1 MYDQDKILKNTL
13 FDRFST
19 LSNYVLSR
27 CRKKNRLIC
36 VDRNNFFNARFA
48 FLYTK
53 IPTVILPFSA
63 QFRFSR
69 STVNLA
75 LRKLTYR

>member
-1 MYDQDKILKNTL
+1 M
-13 FDRFST
+13 S
-19 LSNYVLSR
+19 SR
-27 CRKKNRLIC
+27 DVEKKNRLIC
-36 VDRNNFFNARFA
+36 VDRKNFFNVRFA

-53 IPTVILPFSA
+53 IPVILPFSA

>member
-1 MYDQDKILKNTL
+1 M
-13 FDRFST
+13 S
-19 LSNYVLSR
+19 SR
-27 CRKKNRLIC
+27 DVEKKNRLIC
-36 VDRNNFFNARFA
+36 VDRKNFFNFRFA

>member
-1 MYDQDKILKNTL
+1 M
-13 FDRFST
+13 S
-19 LSNYVLSR
+19 SR
-27 CRKKNRLIC
+27 DVEKKNRLIC
-36 VDRNNFFNARFA
+36 VDRNNFFNVRFA

-63 QFRFSR
+63 QFRFWR

-75 LRKLTYR
+75 LR